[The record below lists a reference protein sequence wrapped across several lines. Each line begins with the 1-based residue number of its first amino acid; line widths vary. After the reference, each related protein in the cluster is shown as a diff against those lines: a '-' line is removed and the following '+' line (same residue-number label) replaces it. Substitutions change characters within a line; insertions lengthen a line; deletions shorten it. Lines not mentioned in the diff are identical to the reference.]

1 MGHAHKILSVL
12 LVLGL
17 LTGGLPLF
25 FSQGAS
31 AAYDV
36 DVTRTEWPILWDG
49 GNGYLTITVQEFED
63 EGGKPLANFPLVVEW
78 DVSWTDLNP
87 LSGTFLGTISRHE
100 RVAVTTSAM
109 GVAEVNMPCD
119 TGVHIANVWLK
130 SASTSYSYF
139 EHYLG
144 DMTDRHSW
152 VTAKTMPSGATQYNN
167 QRADTLGIIQDWY
180 DMEKYQYTTNL
191 DVQYMDVV
199 GSRSFPGS
207 AKMSVTYLPNPP
219 YSLSESPTPSWLATP
234 TSSIGTI
241 TDRVTTNS
249 PALRSGGSSPTFNN
263 ATVKLLFGE
272 LAEISGG
279 WGSDLSTITGSTTNY
294 AEYVISH
301 CISPYPI
308 ATWTD
313 YKSDSGRPY
322 RVLIDNEVVF
332 PESGGWYTGTSSVS
346 DDVILSLPTDR
357 EFSITVHLYSKSSTN
372 NGAIAVL
379 LLPCQTATFVL
390 SGLSKADTVPVLT
403 LWSGKTVTVDL
414 TGRWNTVQ
422 IGGYATTLT
431 SETLVPVHAY
441 IKDVYPLVISNP
453 RFDRTPIAN
462 ANNDF
467 WIDVYN
473 IKDLPI
479 TQTIYLA
486 LTADNGTQ
494 VWATTV
500 GSSTYPAWVNES
512 KFTAVHLTNVYIS
525 AAERRQYTLTVTSG
539 YATTTIP
546 VVFYP
551 STLDP
556 AVVYPMKYALDD
568 ILEDYGILSTA
579 ARVELHNWALDMSVD
594 IDEMA
599 DEIDGLKRAFTAA
612 RAGASIRQASE
623 AIDQAAIL
631 IDDLKV
637 WLKDETFTDWSRA
650 KTAAA
655 GAWNLYHAALG
666 FKESAMAYEA
676 GDNAFGNS
684 TYSDAT
690 YAFTQGKGMF
700 GGTHDEGGDS
710 GAATSFWISTA
721 IAAILAIVAFVL
733 IYPRLVKAL
742 PKRRGRAGLIQSLM
756 TLAIVAVIAAVI
768 GYVAF
773 LASTEL
779 VLGVSGWLETLPF
792 GLFPGE

>member
-1 MGHAHKILSVL
+1 MGTAHKILSVL

-36 DVTRTEWPILWDG
+36 DVTRTEWPVLWDG
-49 GNGYLTITVQEFED
+49 GNGYVTITVQEFED

-100 RVAVTTSAM
+100 RAAVTTSAM

-152 VTAKTMPSGATQYNN
+152 VTARTLPSGATQYNN

-219 YSLSESPTPSWLATP
+219 AIMSGASSPSWLATP
-234 TSSIGTI
+234 TSSVGTI
-241 TDRVTTNS
+241 TDRVAS
-249 PALRSGGSSPTFNN
+249 SYPSLQSGGANN
-263 ATVKLLFGE
+263 VKNVTVKAIFGE
-272 LAEISGG
+272 LAEV
-279 WGSDLSTITGSTTNY
+279 WGAYGDFTAWTKGSTANY
-294 AEYVISH
+294 DECVIYNCS
-301 CISPYPI
+301 SPSPVI
-308 ATWTD
+308 AWKD
-313 YKSDSGRPY
+313 YGSSSDKFY
-322 RVLIDNEVVF
+322 QVLIDGSVVY
-332 PESGGWYTGTSSVS
+332 PTSGEWTSNTGGDATIINV
-346 DDVILSLPTDR
+346 PTDR
-357 EFSITVHLYSKSSTN
+357 EFDITVRLYSSTTSA
-372 NGAIAVL
+372 GAIAVL
-379 LLPCQTATFVL
+379 LQPCQTATFVL

-403 LWSGKTVTVDL
+403 LWSGMTVTVDL

-512 KFTAVHLTNVYIS
+512 KFTAVHLTNVYIG

-579 ARVELHNWALDMSVD
+579 ARVELHNWALDMSAD

-631 IDDLKV
+631 IDDLKE
-637 WLKDETFTDWSRA
+637 WLKDETFSDWSRA

-655 GAWNLYHAALG
+655 GTWNLYHAALG

-676 GDNAFGNS
+676 GDDAFGNS

-742 PKRRGRAGLIQSLM
+742 PKRRGRAGLISSIL
-756 TLAIVAVIAAVI
+756 TLVIVAAIAAVI

-773 LASTEL
+773 LASTEV
-779 VLGVSGWLETLPF
+779 VLGVSGWLDTLPF